1 MPAGTAV
8 VMGHTGGGCA
18 ECVAGYQV
26 ELEKLESECFPKDGA
41 QHCSTNG
48 SSSSGSRPSKSLGLE
63 PTKPAGIIP
72 ASKSPN
78 EVGITTTP
86 NGISTSAFGIS
97 NYFPT
102 NGASASTHAATA
114 DDSSSVPT
122 RTQCFSSAYTTF
134 EGHGTQQHV
143 SWFSVD
149 VCMPLPGTM
158 FADA

>member
-1 MPAGTAV
+1 MPA
-8 VMGHTGGGCA
+8 GGCA
-18 ECVAGYQV
+18 ECIAGYQV
-26 ELEKLESECFPKDGA
+26 ELEELESECFPEDGA

-63 PTKPAGIIP
+63 PTKPAGIIT
-72 ASKSPN
+72 ASKSTN

-86 NGISTSAFGIS
+86 YGISTSAFGIS

-102 NGASASTHAATA
+102 NGASASTHATTA

-149 VCMPLPGTM
+149 VCMPFPGAM
-158 FADA
+158 FDNA